1 MFSQQTIHA
10 MNNPTA
16 TLETWEC
23 TGCYLPQVAGSPFYL
38 GGPDLGPSMR
48 TMLGDGQVIKSDD

>member
-38 GGPDLGPSMR
+38 GGPDLDR
-48 TMLGDGQVIKSDD
+48 LCELCWEADK